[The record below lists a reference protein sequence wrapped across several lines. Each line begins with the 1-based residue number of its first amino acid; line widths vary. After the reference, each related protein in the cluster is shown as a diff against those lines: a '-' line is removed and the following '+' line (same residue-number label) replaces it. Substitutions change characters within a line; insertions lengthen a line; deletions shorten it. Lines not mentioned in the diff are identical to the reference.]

1 MKTVVIGLGNP
12 YFGND
17 SAGIKVAEMVEMS
30 GDIPNTDV
38 VYLSTTSFEVI
49 DKILGYDRAFIIDTI
64 RGEKPGRIHV
74 FDVFCVDDLID
85 ELDKMTG
92 NREANRQ
99 LHRQSRRYASHAM
112 GLTETLRVGY
122 ELFPDEMPDVGVIA
136 IEITDAEPGT
146 GCSREV
152 EEAVERAFRLLL
164 KKIAGENSPS
174 LPSSR
179 KS

>member
-1 MKTVVIGLGNP
+1 MKTVVIGLGSP

-30 GDIPNTDV
+30 DVPNTDV

-49 DKILGYDRAFIIDTI
+49 DKILCYDRAFIIDTI
-64 RGEKPGRIHV
+64 VGERPGCIHV
-74 FDVFCVDDLID
+74 FRVFCVDDLIYVLN
-85 ELDKMTG
+85 EMTG
-92 NREANRQ
+92 NRGANRQ
-99 LHRQSRRYASHAM
+99 LHRQSPRYTSHAM
-112 GLTETLRVGY
+112 GLTETLKLGY
-122 ELFPDEMPDVGVIA
+122 ELFPDEMPGLEVIA

-164 KKIAGENSPS
+164 KKIAGENIPS
-174 LPSSR
+174 LPSST